1 MSASELSDK
10 EFSDKLAK
18 YCVDNE
24 NNARS
29 APSERSSKPKKRKLP
44 GQPKKPMTA
53 YFLWMNEE
61 GRDDIKKENPGMTI
75 TEVAKV
81 AGGKWKILDEDVK
94 KKYEVKYKE
103 MKEKYD
109 EEYKEWLKDGGKKA
123 IKAAKKEA
131 KEGKSSKSPKNSSKS
146 PKKKVTNKE
155 PAWGNGPNFPSKE
168 FISSSSSGS
177 D

>member
-1 MSASELSDK
+1 
-10 EFSDKLAK
+10 
-18 YCVDNE
+18 
-24 NNARS
+24 
-29 APSERSSKPKKRKLP
+29 
-44 GQPKKPMTA
+44 MTA

-61 GRDDIKKENPGMTI
+61 GRSDVIKENPGMTI

-81 AGGKWKILDEDVK
+81 AGGKWKSEEW
-94 KKYEVKYKE
+94 KKYEDKYKE

-123 IKAAKKEA
+123 IRAAKKEGR
-131 KEGKSSKSPKNSSKS
+131 EGKSSKSTKKTSKS

-168 FISSSSSGS
+168 FISS
-177 D
+177 